1 MLKILGKDGSTEEDT
16 GPSVDSADPEERI
29 LARRLRI
36 AKRNEQIR
44 REQMGVEKQD
54 ANEAEEEDKM
64 SGKAAKQVE
73 ESNMRLEK
81 LRDDGM
87 MLVTNVR
94 TASDAREMA
103 HKIQDSEKTLDR
115 NEKLEAEAKTSVEKF
130 KEITGKWV
138 SAHVREVPYSLH
150 KLVVDQQK
158 MCDMVIEE
166 KNKIIKQIQI
176 DLKNSDEEYV
186 KDVKKQNESIDL
198 IVERMEDQIKHMKK
212 SYSDELHLIE
222 RVFIDERSEVLQA
235 NRKKFDKLL
244 NVREQQEE
252 ELMRLRFERVDDCE
266 RQLDT
271 LRIND
276 QEEYN
281 MVKIKLETD
290 VQILEQQLQQM
301 KATYQLNQEKLEY
314 NFQVLKK
321 RDEENMITKNQQ
333 KRRITKLQDQA
344 NKLNTKLR
352 KQQKFYKDENQML
365 TEEYHRIAKQYKDLH
380 KKMRN
385 FSQLDYKRFNDIWV
399 MNEAELRKLVDKVLL
414 ADKCIHQQQ
423 LGVDWQQ
430 PDMSFSNNIGPL
442 NKVKVG
448 KKEQEISASEFVQEV
463 ITGKSEDFNVS
474 INVTRKL
481 LEVICDEGGFLV
493 EDKLKKL
500 LAPLQSGE
508 KSLIKLDAIFKAL
521 HITTDDDVRTMTSYF
536 IRNLRAIELGFQ
548 PNRSEMMLRGDEE
561 VENTE
566 TEASSKSSV
575 SSVSSQVS
583 ENQDNIS
590 LHMEDGEVSINKNN
604 ILYVLRQF
612 VNEYIKPKQ
621 EKEKKSLLSS
631 FAASL
636 DRDTSMDQKYWK
648 DMSNVVSE
656 SRLKLWDAVLDSF
669 EKYHKVLDARAK
681 KIAENE
687 KLRNQN
693 AELRMLLH
701 QYITSKVNN
710 ELEIPPTRVLQ
721 FEA

>member
-1 MLKILGKDGSTEEDT
+1 MLKILGRDGSTEEDQ

-44 REQMGVEKQD
+44 KEQLGDEKPD
-54 ANEAEEEDKM
+54 GGNEAEEEETR
-64 SGKAAKQVE
+64 GKAVRQME
-73 ESNMRLEK
+73 ESGVRLEK

-87 MLVTNVR
+87 LLVTNVR
-94 TASDAREMA
+94 TASDAREMH
-103 HKIQDSEKTLDR
+103 HKVQDSQKKLDR
-115 NEKLEAEAKTSVEKF
+115 NEKLEAEAKTSAEKF
-130 KEITGKWV
+130 KEISGKWQN
-138 SAHVREVPYSLH
+138 AQVREVPYIMH
-150 KLVVDQQK
+150 KLVVEQQK
-158 MCDMVIEE
+158 MCQMVVEE

-176 DLKNSDEEYV
+176 DLKNSDDEYV

-198 IVERMEDQIKHMKK
+198 LVERMEDQIKHMKK

-222 RVFIDERSEVLQA
+222 RVFIEERAEVLQA
-235 NRKKFDKLL
+235 NRRKFDKLL
-244 NVREQQEE
+244 KTREAQEE
-252 ELMRLRFERVDDCE
+252 ELMRSRFERVDDCE

-365 TEEYHRIAKQYKDLH
+365 TEEYHRIARQYKDLH
-380 KKMRN
+380 RKMRN
-385 FSQLDYKRFNDIWV
+385 FSQLDYKRFCDIWL
-399 MNEAELRKLVDKVLL
+399 MNEAELRKLVDKVVV
-414 ADKCIHQQQ
+414 ADKCIHEQQ
-423 LGVDWQQ
+423 LGVEWKQ
-430 PDMSFSNNIGPL
+430 PDMSFTSNVGPL
-442 NKVKVG
+442 NKVKAQ
-448 KKEQEISASEFVQEV
+448 KEQEVSASEFVQEV
-463 ITGKSEDFNVS
+463 ITGKSQDFNVS
-474 INVTRKL
+474 ASVIRKL

-500 LAPLQSGE
+500 LVPLQNGE
-508 KSLIKLDAIFKAL
+508 KSLIKMDAIFKAL
-521 HITTDDDVRTMTSYF
+521 HITTDEDVRTMTSYF

-548 PNRSEMMLRGDEE
+548 PNRSEMMLRGDEA
-561 VENTE
+561 ENTAS
-566 TEASSKSSV
+566 EASSKSSV
-575 SSVSSQVS
+575 SSVSSNS
-583 ENQDNIS
+583 NSDNQDNVS

-612 VNEYIKPKQ
+612 VNDYIKPKK
-621 EKEKKSLLSS
+621 EKKKKSLLSS

-648 DMSNVVSE
+648 DMSNVIGE
-656 SRLKLWDAVLDSF
+656 SKLKLWDAVLDSF
-669 EKYHKVLDARAK
+669 EKYHKVLDARSK
-681 KIAENE
+681 KIVENE

>member
-1 MLKILGKDGSTEEDT
+1 MLKILGRDGSREEEDQ

-36 AKRNEQIR
+36 AKRNQKIR
-44 REQMGVEKQD
+44 KLGDDKPDSMD
-54 ANEAEEEDKM
+54 ADGEEAR
-64 SGKAAKQVE
+64 GKAMKQIE
-73 ESNMRLEK
+73 ESSVRLEK

-87 MLVTNVR
+87 LLVTNVR
-94 TASDAREMA
+94 TASDGREMH
-103 HKIQDSEKTLDR
+103 HKLQDSQRKLDR
-115 NEKLEAEAKTSVEKF
+115 NEKLEAEAKTSAEKF
-130 KEITGKWV
+130 KEITGKWQSV
-138 SAHVREVPYSLH
+138 RVREVPHMLH
-150 KLVVDQQK
+150 KLVVEQQK
-158 MCDMVIEE
+158 MCQMVVEE

-186 KDVKKQNESIDL
+186 KDVKKQNESVDL
-198 IVERMEDQIKHMKK
+198 LVERMEDQVKHMKK

-222 RVFIDERSEVLQA
+222 RVFVEERADVLQA
-235 NRKKFDKLL
+235 NRRKFDNLL
-244 NVREQQEE
+244 KTREEQEE
-252 ELMRLRFERVDDCE
+252 ELMRTRFERVEDCE

-301 KATYQLNQEKLEY
+301 KACYQLNQEKLEY

-365 TEEYHRIAKQYKDLH
+365 TEEYHRIARQYKDLH

-385 FSQLDYKRFNDIWV
+385 FSQLDYKRFCDIWV
-399 MNEAELRKLVDKVLL
+399 MNEAELRKLVDKVVV
-414 ADKCIHQQQ
+414 ADKCIHEQQ
-423 LGVDWQQ
+423 LGVEWKR
-430 PDMSFSNNIGPL
+430 PDMSFTSNVGPL
-442 NKVKVG
+442 NKVKVE
-448 KKEQEISASEFVQEV
+448 KEQEVSASEFVQQV
-463 ITGKSEDFNVS
+463 ITGKTQDFNVS
-474 INVTRKL
+474 ASVIKSL

-500 LAPLQSGE
+500 LAPLQHGE
-508 KSLIKLDAIFKAL
+508 KSLIKMDAIFKAL
-521 HITTDDDVRTMTSYF
+521 HITTDEDVRTLTSYF
-536 IRNLRAIELGFQ
+536 IRHLRAIELGFQ
-548 PNRSEMMLRGDEE
+548 PNRSEMMLRGDEA
-561 VENTE
+561 ENTAS
-566 TEASSKSSV
+566 EASSKSSV
-575 SSVSSQVS
+575 SDVSS
-583 ENQDNIS
+583 DDHDIS
-590 LHMEDGEVSINKNN
+590 LHLDGGVVSMNKNN

-612 VNEYIKPKQ
+612 VNDFIKPK
-621 EKEKKSLLSS
+621 KETKKKSLLSS

-648 DMSNVVSE
+648 DISNVIGE
-656 SRLKLWDAVLDSF
+656 SKLKLWDVILGSF
-669 EKYHKVLDARAK
+669 EKYHKVLDARSK
-681 KIAENE
+681 KIVENK

-693 AELRMLLH
+693 EELRMLLH
-701 QYITSKVNN
+701 QYIASEVNN
-710 ELEIPPTRVLQ
+710 ELVIPPTRVMQ